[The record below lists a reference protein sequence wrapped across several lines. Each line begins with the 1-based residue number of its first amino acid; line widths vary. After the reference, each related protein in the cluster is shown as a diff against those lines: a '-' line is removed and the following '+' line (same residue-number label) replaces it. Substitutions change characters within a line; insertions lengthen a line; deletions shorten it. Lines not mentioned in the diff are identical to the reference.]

1 MDADNKKF
9 HKLIDG
15 GCQFSIPIYQRAY
28 NWNLK
33 QCKRM
38 FDDILKI
45 GKDNKGSHFM
55 GSIAYV
61 GSVEHASVEI
71 TQYQIIDGQQRLT
84 TLMLLLAAMKNF
96 LDETKRNVT
105 SQKIDSLLFNKDSEN
120 TEEYYKLVLTDN
132 DDEIFKSILKNGEIK
147 YSSNIATNF
156 KFFKQQF
163 LNNIEILDEVWN
175 GIHNLNIVSIVI
187 DKNGGD
193 KPQEIFEGL
202 NSTGLDLS
210 ITDLIRNYVL
220 MGHNTKTQKQIYKDF
235 WRPMEE
241 LFTEKDDDFDEFI
254 RNYLMV
260 QKKLSISKKN
270 TYDEFKEYIKD
281 LDMTIEIKNIHKYSK
296 YYAMIIY
303 KNNEFVKL
311 EKYIANIRDQGTNV
325 AHSLL
330 LKVLVDHADEKISF
344 NDVVSI
350 LSLVDSYLVRGF
362 VCGTLSK
369 GANKRFPELLNKII
383 ETDYVKSIEKTIMIN
398 RSLARKFPRD
408 STFREKLERMPL
420 YTSKTLCSYILLRLE
435 HEGNNEIVKSES
447 LQIEHIMPQTLTE
460 EWKHY
465 LGNTWEETY
474 EKFLHTIG
482 NLTLTGH
489 NQKISNS
496 VFAKKKKEY
505 EKSHLKITKSICN
518 YDDWNRA
525 SIKERTENLIGDS
538 IKIWKCPEEPNR
550 TLTNELDVTSE
561 DDYLEDDYLED
572 DHLEGK
578 EIIDLWNILKEK
590 ILSSFNDIQFHMT
603 KVYGSFDIIS
613 DDNKSIG
620 LCGIIAQKNKI
631 QLLYNVKIKD
641 KILKPSLTIK
651 DISNVGHYY
660 TMAELKS
667 TIFTENDIDK
677 AIVNLRYIYDNKC
690 K

>member
-9 HKLIDG
+9 HELIDS
-15 GCQFSIPIYQRAY
+15 GCQFSIPIYQRTY
-28 NWNLK
+28 NWTHK

-45 GKDNKGSHFM
+45 GKADKGSHFM
-55 GSIAYV
+55 GSVAYV
-61 GSVEHASVEI
+61 GSAEHASVEI
-71 TQYQIIDGQQRLT
+71 TPYQIIDGQQRLT
-84 TLMLLLAAMKNF
+84 TLMLLLAAMKDF
-96 LDETKRNVT
+96 LDKTKTDIT
-105 SQKIDSLLFNKDSEN
+105 SQKIDSLLFNRNHEN

-132 DDEIFKSILKNGEIK
+132 DDETFKSILNNDKIK
-147 YSSNIATNF
+147 YSNNITTNF
-156 KFFKQQF
+156 EFFRQQF
-163 LNNIEILDEVWN
+163 SNNTGILDTVWN

-202 NSTGLDLS
+202 NSTGLDFS
-210 ITDLIRNYVL
+210 TTDLIRNYVL
-220 MGHNTKTQKQIYKDF
+220 MRYDTKKQKKIYKEF
-235 WRPMEE
+235 WRPMEM
-241 LFTEKDDDFDEFI
+241 LFSGNDDDFDEFI

-260 QKKLSISKKN
+260 QKKLLISKKN
-270 TYDEFKEYIKD
+270 TYDEFKEYTKD
-281 LDMTIEIKNIHKYSK
+281 LIMDIEIKNIYKYSK

-303 KNNEFVKL
+303 GNNDSDTL

-362 VCGTLSK
+362 VCNTLSK

-398 RSLARKFPRD
+398 RSLAREFPRD
-408 STFREKLERMPL
+408 STFREKLERVQL
-420 YTSKTLCSYILLRLE
+420 YSNITLCRYILFRLE
-435 HEGNNEIVKSES
+435 HEGNNEIVDSES

-460 EWKHY
+460 EWERY
-465 LGNTWEETY
+465 LGNTWKDTH
-474 EKFLHTIG
+474 EKYLHTIG

-489 NQKISNS
+489 NQKIGNII
-496 VFAKKKKEY
+496 FAEKKKEY
-505 EKSHLKITKSICN
+505 EKSHLKITKSLCN
-518 YDDWNRA
+518 YENWNRT
-525 SIKERTENLIGDS
+525 SISERTKNLIEDS

-550 TLTNELDVTSE
+550 TSTNELDDTFE
-561 DDYLEDDYLED
+561 DDYLE
-572 DHLEGK
+572 GK
-578 EIIDLWNILKEK
+578 EITDLWNKLKER
-590 ILSSFNDIQFHMT
+590 ILSSFNYIQFNMT
-603 KVYGSFDIIS
+603 KVYGSFTIIS
-613 DDNKSIG
+613 EDDKRIG
-620 LCGIIAQKNKI
+620 FCGIMALKNKI
-631 QLLYNVKIKD
+631 YLAYHIKIND
-641 KILKPSLTIK
+641 KILKPSSFVI
-651 DISNVGHYY
+651 DVSNVGRYY
-660 TMAELKS
+660 NMAELKF

-677 AIVNLRYIYDNKC
+677 AIINLRHLYNNKH